1 MKKWMILF
9 ITGIILYGTVV
20 AKAAPAF
27 GYNSFLQSM
36 DGILSGAT
44 MPIADE
50 KQIAARMPTKS
61 SGSSG
66 SRKSVIEIANSMLG
80 QPVVWGGA
88 SLAQGFDC
96 SGLVQYV
103 YRQAG
108 ISLPRTADLQFFVGQ
123 TVSTSSL
130 QPGDLVYFTTYEPGA
145 SHVGIYIGNDKF
157 IHTSFSQGVVAIGDM
172 NDNYFVRRY
181 YGAKRVV

>member
-1 MKKWMILF
+1 MKKWILLL
-9 ITGIILYGTVV
+9 ITGILLSNV
-20 AKAAPAF
+20 AKTEAAPAS
-27 GYNSFLQSM
+27 GHSEFLKSM

-61 SGSSG
+61 SGP
-66 SRKSVIEIANSMLG
+66 RKTVLEIANSMLG

-108 ISLPRTADLQFFVGQ
+108 ISLPRTADLQLLVGQ
-123 TVSTSSL
+123 TVSISSL

-145 SHVGIYIGNDKF
+145 TDSLVLLLLF
-157 IHTSFSQGVVAIGDM
+157 IDF
-172 NDNYFVRRY
+172 
-181 YGAKRVV
+181 